1 MKKDSYKNSYAVG
14 LIGNPNRAIRFNS
27 DSHPFSFTVNGKTYS
42 G

>member
-14 LIGNPNRAIRFNS
+14 LIGNPNRPIRFNS